1 MDILING
8 TDIEFQIEQEK
19 TVGEI
24 LGSLEAECEKSGMTI
39 TGIRADGETIPPA
52 SLDEFFT
59 RSPESV
65 ARIELDT
72 ISGTEIR
79 ASLRDLGERF
89 TAVVPQLRDIP
100 VQLQTGK
107 DLQVMETIHGFSLSL
122 QNFYRLLP
130 LLSIAGISADD
141 SGIDG
146 AVLTELPGELSP
158 LLSDLL
164 DGLQKKDTVLV
175 GDISEYELAPRI
187 ERMGAAL
194 SAV

>member
-8 TDIEFQIEQEK
+8 TRIEFQIEQEK

-24 LGSLEAECEKSGMTI
+24 LGSLETECEKAGMTI
-39 TGIRADGETIPPA
+39 TGIRADGETVALA
-52 SLDEFFT
+52 SLDDFFT
-59 RSPESV
+59 RSHDSV
-65 ARIELDT
+65 SRLELDT
-72 ISGTEIR
+72 ISGAEIR
-79 ASLRDLGERF
+79 ACMRELGASF
-89 TAVVPQLRDIP
+89 SAVAPLLRDIP

-107 DLQVMETIHGFSLSL
+107 DLKVMETIHGFSLSL
-122 QNFYRLLP
+122 QNLYQLLP
-130 LLSIAGISADD
+130 LMSVAGISAKEPRMDRV
-141 SGIDG
+141 
-146 AVLTELPGELSP
+146 ALLEMPGELSP
-158 LLSDLL
+158 LLADLL